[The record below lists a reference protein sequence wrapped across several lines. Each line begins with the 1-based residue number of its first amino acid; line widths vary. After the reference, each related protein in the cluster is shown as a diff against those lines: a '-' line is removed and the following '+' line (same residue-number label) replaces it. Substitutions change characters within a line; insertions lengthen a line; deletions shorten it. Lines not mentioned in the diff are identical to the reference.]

1 MEIKRDAKIVARR
14 RAEITR
20 QGDVFSEKI
29 LSAERNLLKKW
40 IEVVQSEDAGEAG
53 GECFALRDGAADR
66 RRSNPAGKRKKKK
79 ETGPHAIFAR
89 GPVRRSYGCRNNV
102 RGPSRRRRSLVCR
115 RSTTASLSHEK
126 VRRHGIG
133 SDNFTH
139 FRAA

>member
-40 IEVVQSEDAGEAG
+40 IEVVQSEDAG

-126 VRRHGIG
+126 VRRHGSG